1 MRFIRERDRRLKTG
15 IPRSTWYALM
25 AKGLAPQPIKLS
37 QRSVAWV
44 EDELEAWM
52 RELET
57 GRPRTGT
64 MGMGSDQ

>member
-57 GRPRTGT
+57 RRRGTGT
-64 MGMGSDQ
+64 ADMRSHR

>member
-57 GRPRTGT
+57 RRRGTGT
-64 MGMGSDQ
+64 ADMRSQR